1 MNNNN
6 LSVNKIVI
14 VLILISVTAGS
25 FFLSHM
31 SEKMVDFGVNYQA
44 GKRLRWGETL
54 YRVEDEHYMFKYLP
68 FAAVIYLPLSYLDPA
83 AAKGIW
89 YFIIAASII
98 GILYLSKKLLPR
110 TEVKPWLLFSLT
122 FLILG
127 RFFLREIYLGQI
139 NAVVTLFM
147 LLMLSLLKSGQESRP
162 KCRQVWSGVFWG
174 FAVLLK
180 PYAVIFLPYF
190 LFKKKWIVLASGAAL
205 LLIGFFVP
213 VLYYGF
219 EGNLIVFKEW
229 VNTLSRSTPGLFS
242 SQDNVSLI
250 AFFVK
255 WTGDRSLSLVLA
267 AGIIGILA
275 GAVLVLILNG
285 KKNNQP
291 IVLEGFLLLMLIPL
305 ISPLGWDYTFLLAAP
320 GVMLLLNKYNLLQK
334 KGKILLALNFMVI
347 TFLIYDLLGE
357 KLYALFMSWSIITIN
372 FIILAGFLF
381 YLRFKKMA

>member
-1 MNNNN
+1 M
-6 LSVNKIVI
+6 I
-14 VLILISVTAGS
+14 VLVLFSAITGS
-25 FFLSHM
+25 FFLFQM
-31 SEKMVDFGVNYQA
+31 SEKMVDFSVNYEA
-44 GKRLRWGETL
+44 GKHLRWGETL

-89 YFIIAASII
+89 YFIMAASIV
-98 GILYLSKKLLPR
+98 GILYLSKKLLP
-110 TEVKPWLLFSLT
+110 EIDVKPWLLFSTT

-127 RFFLREIYLGQI
+127 RFFIRELYLGQI
-139 NAVVTLFM
+139 NAVVTLLM
-147 LLMLSLLKSGQESRP
+147 LLMLSLQKSDQKSRP
-162 KCRQVWSGVFWG
+162 KCRQVWSGMFWG

-190 LFKKKWIVLASGAAL
+190 LVKKKWIVLASGAAL

-213 VLYYGF
+213 ILYYGF

-229 VNTLSRSTPGLFS
+229 VNTLSQSTPGLFS

-255 WTGDRSLSLVLA
+255 WTGDQSLSLVLA
-267 AGIIGILA
+267 GGIIGILA
-275 GAVLVLILNG
+275 GSVLILILKG
-285 KKNNQP
+285 KHLNHP
-291 IVLEGFLLLMLIPL
+291 LLLEGFLLLLLIPL

-320 GVMLLLNKYNLLQK
+320 GVMLLLNRCNRLPK
-334 KGKILLALNFMVI
+334 KGKILLTLNFIVI

-357 KLYALFMSWSIITIN
+357 KLYALLMSWSIITIN
-372 FIILAGFLF
+372 FMILAGFLF
-381 YLRFKKMA
+381 YLRFKNIA

>member
-1 MNNNN
+1 MR
-6 LSVNKIVI
+6 
-14 VLILISVTAGS
+14 S
-25 FFLSHM
+25 FF
-31 SEKMVDFGVNYQA
+31 Y
-44 GKRLRWGETL
+44 
-54 YRVEDEHYMFKYLP
+54 P
-68 FAAVIYLPLSYLDPA
+68 
-83 AAKGIW
+83 
-89 YFIIAASII
+89 
-98 GILYLSKKLLPR
+98 
-110 TEVKPWLLFSLT
+110 
-122 FLILG
+122 
-127 RFFLREIYLGQI
+127 
-139 NAVVTLFM
+139 
-147 LLMLSLLKSGQESRP
+147 
-162 KCRQVWSGVFWG
+162 
-174 FAVLLK
+174 
-180 PYAVIFLPYF
+180 IFCS
-190 LFKKKWIVLASGAAL
+190 KKWIVLASGAAL
-205 LLIGFFVP
+205 LLIGFFIP

-320 GVMLLLNKYNLLQK
+320 GVMLLLNKYNHLQK

-357 KLYALFMSWSIITIN
+357 KLYALLMSWSIITIN